1 MDVIHFLMVIYF
13 KTKVKFCINIVTKS
27 STLTMSKE
35 IQIEESWK
43 SILDAE
49 FKEAYFEQ
57 IKSFIL
63 NEKANG
69 KVVYPPGHLM
79 FNAFNLT
86 PFDKVKV
93 VIIGQDPYHGIDQ
106 AHGLSFSVP
115 IGVKTPPSL
124 QNIYKEVAQDLNIAI
139 PNHGNLDDWAKQ
151 GVLLLNAVLSVN
163 SGEPASHKAAGW
175 ENFTNAVI
183 YHLSQQ
189 SEHLVFLLW
198 GKFAQEKELLID
210 TKKHLVLKAAHP
222 SPFSAYQGF
231 MGCKHFSK
239 TNEYLKQ
246 KGKAIIDWSIKSI

>member
-1 MDVIHFLMVIYF
+1 
-13 KTKVKFCINIVTKS
+13 
-27 STLTMSKE
+27 MSKE

-115 IGVKTPPSL
+115 FGVKIPPSL

-139 PNHGNLDDWAKQ
+139 PNHGNLADWAKQ

-210 TKKHLVLKAAHP
+210 TKRHLVLKAAHP

-231 MGCKHFSK
+231 MGCNHFSK
-239 TNEYLKQ
+239 TNEYLKG
-246 KGKAIIDWSIKSI
+246 KGIVTIDWSIKSI